1 MSSDGQSLDFL
12 VAQFGLVG
20 RTALVTGSTRG
31 IGLAIAQALA
41 AAGAGVIV
49 HGRDAEA
56 AGDVAKSIGAIG
68 VEIADLSNAD
78 DVSAL
83 RDRII
88 ARDAPLDIVVNNAG
102 LEIGSR
108 VETMKPED
116 LARTLAVNLMAPI
129 ALVQGL
135 LPALRRSS
143 SASVINIS
151 SIHETVPS
159 WGNAAYAASKAAL
172 AMVTKTLAIELGAE
186 GIRVNAIAPGAIATD
201 INAHVINEIGEAQ
214 FREWIPL
221 GRVGL
226 PTDIGPAAV
235 FLASHAAQY
244 MTGATLVI
252 DGGYEHHL
260 VRYRHSKHA

>member
-31 IGLAIAQALA
+31 IGLAIAQALS

-116 LARTLAVNLMAPI
+116 LVRTLSVNLIAPI

-159 WGNAAYAASKAAL
+159 WGNSAYAASKAAL
-172 AMVTKTLAIELGAE
+172 AMVTKTLAIELGA
-186 GIRVNAIAPGAIATD
+186 
-201 INAHVINEIGEAQ
+201 
-214 FREWIPL
+214 
-221 GRVGL
+221 
-226 PTDIGPAAV
+226 
-235 FLASHAAQY
+235 
-244 MTGATLVI
+244 
-252 DGGYEHHL
+252 
-260 VRYRHSKHA
+260 